1 MILLPFLQPG
11 NILKRQLFIS
21 LTIEVKSFLQVL
33 VVFSTDMVSPS
44 LSLPFESLPNL
55 SALFY
60 FDLLTT
66 LFPFSKHL
74 LFSLSYSDVLF
85 LLSRFLAY

>member
-66 LFPFSKHL
+66 LFPFL
-74 LFSLSYSDVLF
+74 
-85 LLSRFLAY
+85 

>member
-1 MILLPFLQPG
+1 MPKESMILFPFLQPS

-66 LFPFSKHL
+66 LFPFL
-74 LFSLSYSDVLF
+74 
-85 LLSRFLAY
+85 